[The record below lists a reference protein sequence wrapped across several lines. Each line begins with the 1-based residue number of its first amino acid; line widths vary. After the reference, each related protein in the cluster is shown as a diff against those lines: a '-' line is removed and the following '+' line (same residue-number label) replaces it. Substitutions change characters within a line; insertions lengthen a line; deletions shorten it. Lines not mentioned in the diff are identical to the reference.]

1 MLSGIFISFALTDV
15 PRPPSNV
22 VINSKT
28 KQITWTEVAGFGC
41 LPKSHFVVEY
51 KKNKSV
57 TWKTAGYFD
66 NRTFDLV
73 NASKGE
79 EYDVRIYAQNSI
91 GRSPISRTITF
102 WTNSKLREIFI
113 RQEH

>member
-1 MLSGIFISFALTDV
+1 MAFSIFFALTDK

-22 VINSKT
+22 VINLKT
-28 KQITWTEVAGFGC
+28 KQITWTKVAGYGC

-51 KKNKSV
+51 KKSKSV

-66 NRTFDLV
+66 SRTFDLV

-79 EYDVRIYAQNSI
+79 EYDVRIYEQNI
-91 GRSPISRTITF
+91 VGTSPKSRTITF
-102 WTNSKLREIFI
+102 WTNSKLRYVL
-113 RQEH
+113 